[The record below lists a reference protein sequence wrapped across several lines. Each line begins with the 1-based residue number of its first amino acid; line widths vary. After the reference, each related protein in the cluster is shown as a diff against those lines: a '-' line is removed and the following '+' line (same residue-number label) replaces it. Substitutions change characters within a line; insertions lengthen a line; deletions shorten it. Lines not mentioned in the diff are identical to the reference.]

1 MDRRVIN
8 LNAFGEEV
16 LPKEVERKIQG
27 LDWGI

>member
-16 LPKEVERKIQG
+16 LPKEGERKSFS
-27 LDWGI
+27 DNSDD